1 MTKTLKEFDYIF
13 TSSGKLM
20 ILYLGRQ
27 IMVVKGERAYKLHS
41 RLKSVD
47 FFNAQ
52 LILAKATKNFKRGNE
67 SLCKLKQDQKR

>member
-1 MTKTLKEFDYIF
+1 MTKTLKQFGSIF

-20 ILYLGRQ
+20 ISYLGRQ
-27 IMVVKGERAYKLHS
+27 IMVVKGARALKLHS

-52 LILAKATKNFKRGNE
+52 LMLAKATKNFKRGNE
-67 SLCKLKQDQKR
+67 SLCKWKQEQKR